1 MIINY
6 LSKKWLLSKEQLHLL
21 KNMIMN
27 FITEFFNTNP
37 YSININKELI
47 SSQLNMKIDF
57 IDYLLFDLESNNKIS
72 KKDDGWIIAD
82 YKVSLSDEEKKIKNM
97 IISILEQEKFNTSSV
112 DELLIKCNI
121 KDSKLIIKLIKMCES
136 EKLLVR
142 INQGIFITN
151 KNLLS
156 LKQTLNVFFETNKSL
171 KVSDLKDLIG
181 VSRKYAIPILEY
193 LDKVQF
199 TYRDGNERKLVK

>member
-1 MIINY
+1 
-6 LSKKWLLSKEQLHLL
+6 
-21 KNMIMN
+21 
-27 FITEFFNTNP
+27 
-37 YSININKELI
+37 
-47 SSQLNMKIDF
+47 
-57 IDYLLFDLESNNKIS
+57 
-72 KKDDGWIIAD
+72 
-82 YKVSLSDEEKKIKNM
+82 
-97 IISILEQEKFNTSSV
+97 
-112 DELLIKCNI
+112 
-121 KDSKLIIKLIKMCES
+121 MCES